1 MLYYAAPSHGNDVHC
16 IGAAKSDS
24 VAGPYLPQDS
34 PLACP
39 ISDGGAID
47 PAGFQDPTTGLQ
59 YVLYKVDGNS
69 LDPHPQSATCGGPDI
84 NGNYHPTPIMLQR
97 VSDDDGVTTIGAA
110 VQLLDRGPYDGP
122 LIEAPSMFH
131 KDGIYYLFFS
141 SNCYSTDYYDISYAT
156 ATNINGPYT
165 KSSMALMTTGDGKGV
180 RAPGGADV
188 NTKGSLIA
196 FHGTVGFNQ
205 DGSPIEYMYAAAI
218 SVSGSNVSVE
228 CLIN

>member
-1 MLYYAAPSHGNDVHC
+1 MEVSCCTMLLRVMENNVHC
-16 IGAAKSDS
+16 IGAAKSES
-24 VAGPYLPQDS
+24 VTGPYLPQNS

-59 YVLYKVDGNS
+59 YVLYKIDGNS
-69 LDPHPQSATCGGPDI
+69 LDPHPQSATCGGPDSD
-84 NGNYHPTPIMLQR
+84 GNYHPTPIMLQR
-97 VSDDDGVTTIGAA
+97 VSKDDGVTTIGPA

-122 LIEAPSMFH
+122 LIEAPSMFY

-165 KSSMALMTTGDGKGV
+165 KSSMALMTTGDGKRCPGSGRCRCEQQGV
-180 RAPGGADV
+180 ADCFPRH
-188 NTKGSLIA
+188 S
-196 FHGTVGFNQ
+196 GFQ
-205 DGSPIEYMYAAAI
+205 SRWVADQVYVCCCYQREW
-218 SVSGSNVSVE
+218 E
-228 CLIN
+228 QCQR